1 MGTVD
6 SNLYDVL
13 KRAYDN
19 KDVEWNSNR
28 IYRIRKSLEETRR
41 LIPRWYLKNNMPND
55 MGDIIRDY
63 FNRAFDNQNEL
74 GVNFGYSYFNDQV
87 EKFNQNPYSIW
98 EVYDAFK
105 DKVNF
110 YEEPFVRYTPN
121 EQQNKEMFLKEAL
134 NIMFTETDLS
144 RILVDEFDVKIRKG
158 FADVIVGY
166 YNRKGKSVFENDCR
180 MRLVQKI
187 KEAVKKLDEL
197 GALDKNIDAH
207 NDKMKRLG
215 VESLGVSKDMPA
227 IENDKLFGFE
237 LEKCSILQLEAMLS
251 FYYNR
256 LEKVREE
263 VGFSLFIL
271 AEIEGEDG
279 TDEETLKSLDDDDLK
294 VLWKKYYIL
303 SKVSD
308 EVFDIIHKMEIDA
321 EWKIDGEELE
331 KAYETLFS
339 KYKQGYLKLIY
350 DIDYEDEILVY
361 RGAKESSKNV
371 GFREKHNTEDEQAVS
386 NEESTD
392 MHSYDAFMSDVAL
405 FSLVNAGFKIN
416 NYLIKSRLMEDIIIQ
431 ADRQKINWGVMEEEG
446 EIKIKKNV
454 LIGVDVPGLNMPL
467 RLHYEV
473 DAIKDLMTN
482 YLKTENV
489 PLYIGSDDFDTRG
502 KTEGTQLLLPLS
514 TKQSNYIKSLAKKKD
529 LPMLTSKFVKHISC
543 VQMPNMVKRLLKEKI
558 SGTQTMPNSINIF
571 TKKVNREGLV
581 SGTEEIEN

>member
-1 MGTVD
+1 MGNTD

-19 KDVEWNSNR
+19 KDVEWNSSR
-28 IYRIRKSLEETRR
+28 IYRIRKSLEETKR
-41 LIPRWYLKNNMPND
+41 LIPRWYPKNNMPND
-55 MGDIIRDY
+55 MEEIIRDY

-87 EKFNQNPYSIW
+87 EKFNQNPYSMW

-110 YEEPFVRYTPN
+110 YEEPFVRFTPN
-121 EQQNKEMFLKEAL
+121 EQQNKEMFLKEAI

-144 RILVDEFDVKIRKG
+144 RILVDEFDIKTRRG

-187 KEAVKKLDEL
+187 KEAVKKLEEL
-197 GALDKNIDAH
+197 DVLGKNRDAH

-215 VESLGVSKDMPA
+215 VESLGVPEDIPA
-227 IENDKLFGFE
+227 IEDDKLFGFE

-279 TDEETLKSLDDDDLK
+279 IDEETLKSLGDEDLK

-303 SKVSD
+303 SRISD
-308 EVFDIIHKMEIDA
+308 EVFGIIHKMEIDA

-331 KAYETLFS
+331 KAYETLFT
-339 KYKQGYLKLIY
+339 KYKQGYLRLIY
-350 DIDYEDEILVY
+350 DMDCAGEIVED
-361 RGAKESSKNV
+361 RKAKEASENTCLQANKKDEE
-371 GFREKHNTEDEQAVS
+371 EKVVS
-386 NEESTD
+386 YEESTPNE
-392 MHSYDAFMSDVAL
+392 SYDAFMSDVAL

-431 ADRQKINWGVMEEEG
+431 TDRQKVNWGIMEEEG

-454 LIGVDVPGLNMPL
+454 LIGIDVPGLNMPL

-473 DAIKDLMTN
+473 DSIKDLMTN

-514 TKQSNYIKSLAKKKD
+514 TKQSNYIKSLAKKKE
-529 LPMLTSKFVKHISC
+529 LPILTSKFVKHISC
-543 VQMPNMVKRLLKEKI
+543 MQMPNQVKRLLKEKT
-558 SGTQTMPNSINIF
+558 SGAQIMPNSINIF
-571 TKKVNREGLV
+571 TKKITREGSIL
-581 SGTEEIEN
+581 GTEEIGN